1 MNAKKVVFKVMNI
14 SLTILV
20 VVLVIFAAF
29 RLGSYAYD
37 FGYRVYMEDAVSPEP
52 GRDVVVQVDRNM
64 SSSELGSMLEEK
76 GLVRDGTLFM
86 IQLKLSAYSD
96 KIMPGIYTLNT
107 SMTSREMMETMA
119 PAEVEE

>member
-1 MNAKKVVFKVMNI
+1 MNAKKVVLKIMNI

-20 VVLVIFAAF
+20 VVLVVFAAF
-29 RLGSYAYD
+29 RVGSYAYD
-37 FGYRVYMEDAVSPEP
+37 FGYRVYMEDPVSLEP
-52 GRDVVVQVDRNM
+52 GRDVVVQVDKNM
-64 SSSELGSMLEEK
+64 SSAELGSMLEDK

-107 SMTSREMMETMA
+107 SMTPREMIEIMA
-119 PAEVEE
+119 PVEVEQ